1 MLYRALSI
9 KVDPFDA
16 ANALSWKCLLGHRP
30 KGLSLLQK
38 WERAYRGFAPALI
51 ADAMLITNR
60 RPDAEFEQNLATDGR
75 RVNWQAASAT
85 TRAQVIAQLGDEQ
98 RADFFFSVF
107 EFRHHHQGYDSLDR
121 LVLDRLVPRHH
132 YCPVNSAPKQP
143 KPRLN
148 PNFPLA
154 RISNGSHWR
163 KRLILLKNLKISG

>member
-1 MLYRALSI
+1 
-9 KVDPFDA
+9 
-16 ANALSWKCLLGHRP
+16 
-30 KGLSLLQK
+30 
-38 WERAYRGFAPALI
+38 
-51 ADAMLITNR
+51 MLITNR
-60 RPDAEFEQNLATDGR
+60 TPDSEFEQNLATDGR

-98 RADFFFSVF
+98 RADLFFSVF

-148 PNFPLA
+148 V
-154 RISNGSHWR
+154 G
-163 KRLILLKNLKISG
+163 LKSI